1 MPATSTSSSVSGG
14 ASPRWR
20 GRHSRSPSSTG
31 SSASQARSS
40 DLAYRLIRLLFR
52 FVLTLFYGHIIVENL
67 DNLSSDGQPTLLLAN
82 HSNSLTDALIVM
94 ASWALVSAYPA
105 LPH

>member
-1 MPATSTSSSVSGG
+1 MTSRTSDV
-14 ASPRWR
+14 
-20 GRHSRSPSSTG
+20 
-31 SSASQARSS
+31 
-40 DLAYRLIRLLFR
+40 AYRLIRLLFR

-94 ASWALVSAYPA
+94 ASCALLFFSRE
-105 LPH
+105 HIR